1 MAMNS
6 TINIYVTGKN
16 LAGILSSVS
25 PPAGMTCN
33 VMTLEAG
40 THINAQ
46 AVNVFVLKKIPSRT
60 LDGSKYILCSKSH
73 TELTADELNMLY
85 DLWPEPLTPSL
96 LKFYYR
102 KLLERIQSE
111 QLNTSEGIEHQK
123 RIIEMARQDYLTGL
137 ATRWYLQEYI
147 LKNQD
152 EQNVTCIYLD
162 LDNFKKVNDTY
173 GHQAGDRAL
182 AATAEMMQQKF
193 SDGFCAR
200 MGGDEFM
207 IVLLGLRDA
216 SDVEGKVSA
225 FMARLL
231 EYYASTRTMKA
242 LSVSAGIA
250 QKTHGDEK
258 SIDRLIHE
266 SDMALYEAKKS
277 GRACCKIY
285 KDSMD
290 EHREPEQTPETK
302 TESVRNYYLV
312 DYENVKNQGLNG
324 IQDLKGDNVICIFY
338 SRNAPGNFTLDLHRQ
353 ISEANAEI
361 VYLKVEVGTKNALDF
376 QLASYLGKIIAEN
389 NGRPCNYF
397 IVSNDRGYLS
407 LVPFWHEGNI
417 DIEVVGDLS
426 GAKIFVDRDEL
437 TAKVSE
443 LTGEPDDAG
452 NIADI
457 IINCRT
463 KTEINSAL
471 QKHYHNNEK
480 STEIYH
486 AIKSLIEQKRGR

>member
-1 MAMNS
+1 MNTN
-6 TINIYVTGKN
+6 TINIYVTGRT
-16 LAGILSSVS
+16 LAGILSSIS
-25 PPAGMTCN
+25 PPAGMLCN
-33 VMTLEAG
+33 VTALEAG
-40 THINAQ
+40 THINSQ
-46 AVNVFVLKKIPSRT
+46 AVNVFVLKKIPSRI
-60 LDGSKYILCSKSH
+60 LDGAKYILCSKSH

-111 QLNTSEGIEHQK
+111 QLNTSEELEHQK

-147 LKNQD
+147 RKNQD

-182 AATAEMMQQKF
+182 AATAEMMQREF
-193 SDGFCAR
+193 TDGFCAR

-207 IVLLGLRDA
+207 IVLLGLREA
-216 SDVEGKVSA
+216 SDVERKVNA
-225 FMARLL
+225 FMSGLL
-231 EYYASTRTMKA
+231 EYYAGTKTMRA

-250 QKTHGDEK
+250 QKTHGDSK
-258 SIDRLIHE
+258 TIDRLIHE

-277 GRACCKIY
+277 GRSCCKIY
-285 KDSMD
+285 RASMD
-290 EHREPEQTPETK
+290 ERDDTQ
-302 TESVRNYYLV
+302 SARNYYLV

-389 NGRPCNYF
+389 HGRPCNYF

-417 DIEVVGDLS
+417 DIEVIADLS
-426 GAKIFVDRDEL
+426 GAGIFVDRDEIA
-437 TAKVSE
+437 AKVSE
-443 LTGEPDDAG
+443 LTGESEEAG

-457 IINCRT
+457 IINSRT
-463 KTEINSAL
+463 KTEVNSAL
-471 QKHYHNNEK
+471 QKHYRDNEK
-480 STEIYH
+480 SSEIYH
-486 AIKSLIEQKRGR
+486 AIKSLIEHKRGR

>member
-1 MAMNS
+1 MNTN
-6 TINIYVTGKN
+6 TINIYVTGRT
-16 LAGILSSVS
+16 LAGILSSIS
-25 PPAGMTCN
+25 PPAGMLCN
-33 VMTLEAG
+33 VTALEAG
-40 THINAQ
+40 THINSQ
-46 AVNVFVLKKIPSRT
+46 AVNVFVLKKIPSRI
-60 LDGSKYILCSKSH
+60 LDGAKYILCSKSH

-111 QLNTSEGIEHQK
+111 QLNTSEELEHQK

-147 LKNQD
+147 RKNQD

-182 AATAEMMQQKF
+182 AATAEMMQREF
-193 SDGFCAR
+193 TDGFCAR

-207 IVLLGLRDA
+207 IVLLGLREA
-216 SDVEGKVSA
+216 SDVERKVNT
-225 FMARLL
+225 FMSGLL
-231 EYYASTRTMKA
+231 EYYAGTKTMRA

-250 QKTHGDEK
+250 QKTHGDSK
-258 SIDRLIHE
+258 TIDRLIHE

-277 GRACCKIY
+277 GRSCCKIY
-285 KDSMD
+285 RASMD
-290 EHREPEQTPETK
+290 ERDDTQ
-302 TESVRNYYLV
+302 SARNYYLV

-389 NGRPCNYF
+389 HGRPCNYF

-417 DIEVVGDLS
+417 DIEVIADLS
-426 GAKIFVDRDEL
+426 GAGIFVDRDEIA
-437 TAKVSE
+437 AKVSE
-443 LTGEPDDAG
+443 LTGESEEAG

-457 IINCRT
+457 IINSRT
-463 KTEINSAL
+463 KTEVNSAL
-471 QKHYHNNEK
+471 QKHYRDNEK
-480 STEIYH
+480 SSEIYH
-486 AIKSLIEQKRGR
+486 AIKSLIEHKRGR

>member
-1 MAMNS
+1 MNTN
-6 TINIYVTGKN
+6 TINIYVTGRT
-16 LAGILSSVS
+16 LAGILSSIS
-25 PPAGMTCN
+25 PPAGMLCN
-33 VMTLEAG
+33 VTALEAG
-40 THINAQ
+40 TCINSQ
-46 AVNVFVLKKIPSRT
+46 AVNVFVLKKIPSRI
-60 LDGSKYILCSKSH
+60 LDGAKYILCSKSH

-111 QLNTSEGIEHQK
+111 QLNTSEELEHQK

-147 LKNQD
+147 RKNQD

-182 AATAEMMQQKF
+182 AATAEMMQREF
-193 SDGFCAR
+193 TDGFCAR

-207 IVLLGLRDA
+207 IVLLGLREA
-216 SDVEGKVSA
+216 SDVERKVNA
-225 FMARLL
+225 FMSGLL
-231 EYYASTRTMKA
+231 EYYAGTKTMRA

-250 QKTHGDEK
+250 QKTHGDSK
-258 SIDRLIHE
+258 TIDRLIHE

-277 GRACCKIY
+277 GRSCCKIY
-285 KDSMD
+285 RASMD
-290 EHREPEQTPETK
+290 ERDDTQ
-302 TESVRNYYLV
+302 SARNYYLV

-389 NGRPCNYF
+389 HGRPCNYF

-407 LVPFWHEGNI
+407 LVPFWHDGNI
-417 DIEVVGDLS
+417 DIEVIADLS
-426 GAKIFVDRDEL
+426 GAGIFVDRDEIA
-437 TAKVSE
+437 AKVSE
-443 LTGEPDDAG
+443 LTGESEEAG

-457 IINCRT
+457 IINSRT
-463 KTEINSAL
+463 KTEVNSAL
-471 QKHYHNNEK
+471 QKHYRDNEK
-480 STEIYH
+480 SSEIYH
-486 AIKSLIEQKRGR
+486 AIKSLIEHKRGR

>member
-1 MAMNS
+1 MNTN
-6 TINIYVTGKN
+6 TINIYVTGRT
-16 LAGILSSVS
+16 LAGILSSIS
-25 PPAGMTCN
+25 PPAGMLCN
-33 VMTLEAG
+33 VTALEAG
-40 THINAQ
+40 THINSQ
-46 AVNVFVLKKIPSRT
+46 AVNVFVLKKIPSRI
-60 LDGSKYILCSKSH
+60 LDGAKYILCSKSH

-111 QLNTSEGIEHQK
+111 QLNTSEELEHQK

-147 LKNQD
+147 RKNQD
-152 EQNVTCIYLD
+152 EQNVTCIYLE

-182 AATAEMMQQKF
+182 AATAEMMQREF
-193 SDGFCAR
+193 TDGFCAR

-207 IVLLGLRDA
+207 IVLLGLREA
-216 SDVEGKVSA
+216 SDVERKVNA
-225 FMARLL
+225 FMSGLL
-231 EYYASTRTMKA
+231 EYYAGTKTMRA

-250 QKTHGDEK
+250 QKTHGDSK
-258 SIDRLIHE
+258 TIDRLIHE

-277 GRACCKIY
+277 GRSCCKIY
-285 KDSMD
+285 RASMD
-290 EHREPEQTPETK
+290 ERDDTQ
-302 TESVRNYYLV
+302 SARNYYLV

-389 NGRPCNYF
+389 HGRPCNYF

-417 DIEVVGDLS
+417 DIEVIADLS
-426 GAKIFVDRDEL
+426 GAGIFVDRDEIV
-437 TAKVSE
+437 AKVSE
-443 LTGEPDDAG
+443 LTGESEEAG

-457 IINCRT
+457 IINSRT
-463 KTEINSAL
+463 KTEVNSAL
-471 QKHYHNNEK
+471 QKHYRDNEK
-480 STEIYH
+480 SSEIYH
-486 AIKSLIEQKRGR
+486 AIKSLIEHKRGR

>member
-1 MAMNS
+1 MNS
-6 TINIYVTGKN
+6 TINIYVTGRN

-33 VMTLEAG
+33 VITLEAG

-46 AVNVFVLKKIPSRT
+46 AVNVFVLKKIPPRKI
-60 LDGSKYILCSKSH
+60 DGAKYILCSKSH

-111 QLNTSEGIEHQK
+111 QLNTSEVIEHQK

-147 LKNQD
+147 RRNQD

-216 SDVEGKVSA
+216 SDVERKVTA
-225 FMARLL
+225 FMAGLM
-231 EYYASTRTMKA
+231 EYYAGQKTMQA

-250 QKTHGDEK
+250 QKTHGDSK
-258 SIDRLIHE
+258 TIDRLIHE
-266 SDMALYEAKKS
+266 SDMALYEAKNS

-285 KDSMD
+285 TASMD
-290 EHREPEQTPETK
+290 EQREQEEITAEK
-302 TESVRNYYLV
+302 TESARNYYLV
-312 DYENVKNQGLNG
+312 DYENVKNHGLNG

-389 NGRPCNYF
+389 HGKTCNYF

-417 DIEVVGDLS
+417 DIEVIADLS
-426 GAKIFVDRDEL
+426 GAKIFVDREAIA
-437 TAKVSE
+437 AKVCE
-443 LTGEPDDAG
+443 LTGDPDDAG

-457 IINCRT
+457 IINSHTRT
-463 KTEINSAL
+463 EVNSAL
-471 QKHYHNNEK
+471 QKHYRNNEK
-480 STEIYH
+480 STQIYH
-486 AIKSLIEQKRGR
+486 EIKSLIEHKRGR